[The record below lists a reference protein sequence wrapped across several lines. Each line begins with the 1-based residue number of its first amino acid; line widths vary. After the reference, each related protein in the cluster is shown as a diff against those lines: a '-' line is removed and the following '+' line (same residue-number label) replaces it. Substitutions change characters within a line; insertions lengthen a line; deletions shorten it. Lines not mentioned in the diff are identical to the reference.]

1 MDKFIVF
8 IGLTLM
14 VLLVS
19 ACAAQPTSPPAASL
33 AAPASLPTDTPEA
46 QEVEIQPPAPSATLV
61 PSPTAVSSE
70 AQMGRG
76 SPTADATCLA
86 QENPIA
92 RQIVADYPRATYEQ
106 VMYWRCS
113 GASFEDIL
121 TALQTEELLPP
132 QEDATAQDMLEWL
145 AQGLTWN
152 EIWQVLHLTE

>member
-1 MDKFIVF
+1 MNRSIVF
-8 IGLTLM
+8 IGLTL
-14 VLLVS
+14 VLLLAG
-19 ACAAQPTSPPAASL
+19 ACAAQPTSPPTASL

-70 AQMGRG
+70 VQVGRV
-76 SPTADATCLA
+76 SPAADGACLA

-106 VMYWRCS
+106 VMYWHCS
-113 GASFEDIL
+113 GALFEDIL

-152 EIWQVLHLTE
+152 EIWQVLNLTE